1 MARTERSLLVSSVTP
16 SFWARDM
23 RYKNRKYKLPRTRPQ
38 KKRLV
43 LIGFSG
49 DHAAEK
55 AGEDIDCADSEI
67 DLVFREAELKKGEG
81 QYRQKNSGEDISC
94 DQGAYHAPY
103 RVCLH
108 EKTPFLKDVLR
119 ESFRNS

>member
-1 MARTERSLLVSSVTP
+1 
-16 SFWARDM
+16 M

-43 LIGFSG
+43 LIVFNT
-49 DHAAEK
+49 AEK

-108 EKTPFLKDVLR
+108 EKTPFLKDVLQ
-119 ESFRNS
+119 ESFRDS

>member
-1 MARTERSLLVSSVTP
+1 MPPKKQHCKKLEAGITELSEEAGNDVDGTDGDVYLVFRETELKEGEGKHHQ
-16 SFWARDM
+16 
-23 RYKNRKYKLPRTRPQ
+23 KN
-38 KKRLV
+38 
-43 LIGFSG
+43 
-49 DHAAEK
+49 
-55 AGEDIDCADSEI
+55 AGEDIS
-67 DLVFREAELKKGEG
+67 
-81 QYRQKNSGEDISC
+81 Y